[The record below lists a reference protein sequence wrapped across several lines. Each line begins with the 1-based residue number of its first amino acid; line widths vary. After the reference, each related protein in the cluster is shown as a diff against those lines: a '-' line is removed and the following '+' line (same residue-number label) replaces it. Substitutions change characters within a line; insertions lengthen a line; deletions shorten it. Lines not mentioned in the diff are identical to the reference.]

1 MEMSEEE
8 QQRRNEA
15 LHEMFQ
21 SEGWSILKEG
31 MEKSIE
37 ALKDITYVKD
47 EKDLHF
53 RKGKLHSLTELI
65 FVQEQVK
72 DAV

>member
-8 QQRRNEA
+8 QQQRREA

-31 MEKSIE
+31 MDKSIE
-37 ALKDITYVKD
+37 ALKDISLVKD
-47 EKDLHF
+47 ESDLHF
-53 RKGKLHSLTELI
+53 RKGKLHSLNELL
-65 FVQEQVK
+65 FLQEQVK